1 MQEFLNNLYK
11 GTQSVGDD
19 GYKKGRGLGAF
30 IMQQVVDEDKLNQGA
45 QRQLNQSTAQKEGYG
60 LSELSGI
67 DDTSSVYDV
76 QGAAIKQTKTDQK
89 TKEGETQTR
98 ALETIAAGQKP
109 QLESIAASVKATES
123 QTELLR
129 EQLLQQAKEANLN
142 RAAEADSRADNLAL
156 QRMQMER
163 EDIRYNERMEQLDR
177 KDRRQ
182 GISSLAAGLA
192 ALGAAFAA

>member
-1 MQEFLNNLYK
+1 MQEIFNNLYK

-30 IMQQVVDEDKLNQGA
+30 ILQQFVDEDKLNQDA
-45 QRQLNQSTAQKEGYG
+45 QQQLNQSTAQSQGYG

-67 DDTSSVYDV
+67 DNTSSVYDV
-76 QGAAIKQTKTDQK
+76 KGAAIKQTKKDQE
-89 TKEGETQTR
+89 TKEGKTQER

-129 EQLLQQAKEANLN
+129 EQLLQQAREANLN
-142 RAAEADSRADNLAL
+142 RAAEADARADNLAL
-156 QRMQMER
+156 QRLQMER
-163 EDIRYNERMEQLDR
+163 EDIRYNERMDKLDR
-177 KDRRQ
+177 RDRRQ

-192 ALGAAFAA
+192 ALGAAFAL